1 MNIFLRSISIIVLLV
16 AVTTNVV
23 AEGRCTY
30 NTTTIIEDGQVISKK
45 EIQVCDEVQPIGK
58 VSLLTKEEKMQMFET
73 GLILTF
79 LFILENM

>member
-1 MNIFLRSISIIVLLV
+1 MNIFLRLIAIIIFT

-30 NTTTIIEDGQVISKK
+30 NTTTIIENGQVISKK

-58 VSLLTKEEKMQMFET
+58 MSFLTKEEKRQMFET
-73 GLILTF
+73 GLLLTF